1 MVKGV
6 MTYICPPKRTR
17 HSEGD
22 EGCMCPLKRKM
33 SGAVHADSVA
43 LDDSTIFQVSPLLSG
58 ASGEASDC
66 SFVVFDVVFCV
77 FVVLFDGKMGGNVG
91 VGRKRKWNVLEKN
104 KADEKWHW
112 HGY

>member
-1 MVKGV
+1 VPCTRTALHLTIRLSFKSRLCCLGLLVK
-6 MTYICPPKRTR
+6 
-17 HSEGD
+17 
-22 EGCMCPLKRKM
+22 
-33 SGAVHADSVA
+33 
-43 LDDSTIFQVSPLLSG
+43 QVTVVLL
-58 ASGEASDC
+58 
-66 SFVVFDVVFCV
+66 FLMLFFCV